1 MVSANSCCQEPPDRL
16 ARFKLAPKNEPSAHA
31 APTFSTFRVYF
42 TPETPVHFAFRA
54 LLFPEIR
61 TRFRVRSS
69 RAVWRHTQAT
79 RTTSEGFPLRKGAR
93 LDRSPAEP
101 VPSWRFSPLRLS
113 LSSRWTRL
121 PGSSSHVLGGL
132 PAEASCGRNPRPP
145 APQSLTQRRT
155 RLRAPRPKAGRLS
168 SFPNRTLHPKVLAPF
183 RSREDLH
190 SPEGEWTVPAPLGSA
205 TCSPTSAASSVAE
218 GDGSR
223 SRRR

>member
-1 MVSANSCCQEPPDRL
+1 MWYLPTPVARNRQTASHDLSSLRRTNPLRTQRPPSQPSGFISPRKHLCNHLQGLALSGDPHPFPGPFLPCRL
-16 ARFKLAPKNEPSAHA
+16 APHSGDAYDFG
-31 APTFSTFRVYF
+31 
-42 TPETPVHFAFRA
+42 
-54 LLFPEIR
+54 
-61 TRFRVRSS
+61 
-69 RAVWRHTQAT
+69 
-79 RTTSEGFPLRKGAR
+79 GFPLRKGAR

-101 VPSWRFSPLRLS
+101 VPSWRFPPLRLS

-168 SFPNRTLHPKVLAPF
+168 SFPNRTSHPKVLAPF